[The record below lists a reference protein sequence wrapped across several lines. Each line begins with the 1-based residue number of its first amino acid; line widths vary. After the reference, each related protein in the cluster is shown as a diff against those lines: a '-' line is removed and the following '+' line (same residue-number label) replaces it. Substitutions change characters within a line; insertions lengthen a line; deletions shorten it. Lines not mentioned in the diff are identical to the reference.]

1 MRTLQDIYNRCN
13 AAIVEPTT
21 YTKANE
27 NDEWKKAKN
36 TETEMIKKNGTWLLV
51 DRPANQKVIGVKWVY
66 RTKLS
71 ANGLIYMLNNL
82 KALCKWERKTK
93 FASLL
98 KLFYK
103 LKQAPRASSER
114 IDNYQVRKG
123 FIRNI
128 NEPILYVKNIN
139 GFVTLIVSLYVNDLL
154 LTGPDSYVLNDFK
167 TQMKLEFNMT
177 DLGETSYFLNTE
189 FIPSPKFIYIHQSK
203 ELLKRF
209 NMEACKMVD
218 TPLVSNAKFYCNDE
232 APTAISTTYKCL
244 IRSLLYLTA
253 SKLDIMYFASVL
265 SRHMQAPFEI
275 HFFAVKRVLRYI
287 KGTTGY
293 GLKFSKNESKEL
305 VGCCDSDWAKCLD
318 DSKNTSGFCFSFGSV
333 AFSWNFK
340 KQGMLA

>member
-21 YTKANE
+21 YIKANE

-51 DRPANQKVIGVKWVY
+51 DRPANQKVIGVK
-66 RTKLS
+66 
-71 ANGLIYMLNNL
+71 
-82 KALCKWERKTK
+82 KTK

-103 LKQAPRASSER
+103 LKQAPRASYER

-123 FIRNI
+123 
-128 NEPILYVKNIN
+128 
-139 GFVTLIVSLYVNDLL
+139 
-154 LTGPDSYVLNDFK
+154 PDSYVLNDFK
-167 TQMKLEFNMT
+167 MQMKLEFNMT
-177 DLGETSYFLNTE
+177 DLGEMSYFLNTE
-189 FIPSPKFIYIHQSK
+189 FIQSPKFIYIHQSK

-209 NMEACKMVD
+209 NAEACKMVD

-265 SRHMQAPFEI
+265 SRHMQAPSEI

-340 KQGMLA
+340 KQDLPEEKTTIKQWLGDGGGVASSFNKLCTNIIKLRTE